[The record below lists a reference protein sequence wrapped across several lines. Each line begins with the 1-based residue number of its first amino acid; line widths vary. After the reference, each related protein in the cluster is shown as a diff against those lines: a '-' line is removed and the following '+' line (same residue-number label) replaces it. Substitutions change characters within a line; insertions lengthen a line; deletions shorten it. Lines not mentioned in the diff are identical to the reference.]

1 MSKFVIFTDS
11 TSDLTTEQR
20 KSHGIEYVRMLVNWT
35 DKDKKFHETYA
46 DLDWTEM
53 SPSEYYNLMR
63 DGAVIMTSQVTEQ
76 EFDLKFIPH
85 LEKGEDILYFAC
97 SSGLSASGAL
107 AERLFK
113 EKYSKK
119 FPERTIRVVDTLTSV
134 MAEGTM
140 VLDAAEMKEAGKSL
154 EEIAQ
159 TIEKTRLSY
168 NQSATVEDL
177 STLAKHGRVKAATAF
192 FGNIF
197 GVKPILISDAKG
209 MNFAIE
215 KAKGRR
221 NALLRVASLAKER
234 VIAPEKQVCY
244 VCEADARPEDLELL
258 VGQLKQ
264 IGFKDVVVQKLGP
277 IISASCGPA
286 TIGVYYKGQEE
297 TRIGE

>member
-35 DKDKKFHETYA
+35 DKEKKFHETYA

-63 DGAVIMTSQVTEQ
+63 DGSVIMTSQVTEQ
-76 EFDLKFIPH
+76 EFDLKFVPH
-85 LEKGEDILYFAC
+85 LEKGEDILYLAC

-119 FPERTIRVVDTLTSV
+119 FPERKIIVVDTLTSV

-154 EEIAQ
+154 EEIAE

-177 STLAKHGRVKAATAF
+177 TTLAKHGRVKATTAF

-234 VIAPEKQVCY
+234 VIAPEKQICY
-244 VCEADARPEDLELL
+244 VCEADAKPEDLELL

-297 TRIGE
+297 TRVGE

>member
-1 MSKFVIFTDS
+1 
-11 TSDLTTEQR
+11 
-20 KSHGIEYVRMLVNWT
+20 
-35 DKDKKFHETYA
+35 
-46 DLDWTEM
+46 
-53 SPSEYYNLMR
+53 
-63 DGAVIMTSQVTEQ
+63 
-76 EFDLKFIPH
+76 
-85 LEKGEDILYFAC
+85 
-97 SSGLSASGAL
+97 
-107 AERLFK
+107 
-113 EKYSKK
+113 
-119 FPERTIRVVDTLTSV
+119 

-177 STLAKHGRVKAATAF
+177 TTLAKHGRVKAATAF

-244 VCEADARPEDLELL
+244 VC
-258 VGQLKQ
+258 G
-264 IGFKDVVVQKLGP
+264 
-277 IISASCGPA
+277 ASCTRSP
-286 TIGVYYKGQEE
+286 TTKE
-297 TRIGE
+297 TFSCALK

>member
-1 MSKFVIFTDS
+1 
-11 TSDLTTEQR
+11 
-20 KSHGIEYVRMLVNWT
+20 
-35 DKDKKFHETYA
+35 
-46 DLDWTEM
+46 
-53 SPSEYYNLMR
+53 
-63 DGAVIMTSQVTEQ
+63 
-76 EFDLKFIPH
+76 
-85 LEKGEDILYFAC
+85 
-97 SSGLSASGAL
+97 
-107 AERLFK
+107 
-113 EKYSKK
+113 
-119 FPERTIRVVDTLTSV
+119 
-134 MAEGTM
+134 
-140 VLDAAEMKEAGKSL
+140 
-154 EEIAQ
+154 
-159 TIEKTRLSY
+159 
-168 NQSATVEDL
+168 
-177 STLAKHGRVKAATAF
+177 
-192 FGNIF
+192 
-197 GVKPILISDAKG
+197 

>member
-107 AERLFK
+107 AERLFN

-234 VIAPEKQVCY
+234 VINPEKQICY